1 MAVIPEEIRGQ
12 VGRDSRAF
20 DTQELVNLTEEKLAA
35 LHRTTKRKVS
45 ELRMYGSWMEELV
58 ENVNSCNQSVTAN
71 GYRYKRWGF
80 RVLFVMVTLLSIVVF
95 IGEVS
100 TFIPAVEAANALYY
114 LNEIPSPAT
123 VYLLNSL
130 LLLYIV
136 YIISHSVFEMKVFG
150 LYSLHRHHSTA
161 ASLLFTSV
169 NLSRVSYPLCY
180 NYLQITGMPKSAFL
194 DFFGEISIGEH
205 NTYIFPLLLIIFA
218 LFNLF
223 DIYDRI
229 MTCFGLGNF
238 AFSEQ
243 EQAETKNEGKKIIE
257 EFNRKDPLLIKA
269 KPRSTEGEYMEL
281 GHMNI

>member
-1 MAVIPEEIRGQ
+1 VEVEYRKLCYIQRVSTDPVLLARCETIISIVPENIRKD
-12 VGRDSRAF
+12 VSKDSRAF
-20 DTQELVNLTEEKLAA
+20 DTQELANLTEEKLAA
-35 LHRTTKRKVS
+35 LHRATKRKVS
-45 ELRMYGSWMEELV
+45 ELRMYYSWLEELV
-58 ENVNSCNQSVTAN
+58 ENVNGCNHSVVNN
-71 GYRYKRWGF
+71 GYKFKRWGF
-80 RVLFVMVTLLSIVVF
+80 IALFVIVSLLSIIVF
-95 IGEVS
+95 IGELS
-100 TFIPAVEAANALYY
+100 TFIPAVEVANVLYY
-114 LNEIPSPAT
+114 LNEIPSAPV
-123 VYLLNSL
+123 VYILNSL

-180 NYLQITGMPKSAFL
+180 NYLQITGMPRSAFL

-205 NTYIFPLLLIIFA
+205 NTYIFPILLIAFA

-243 EQAETKNEGKKIIE
+243 EQADTK
-257 EFNRKDPLLIKA
+257 R
-269 KPRSTEGEYMEL
+269 
-281 GHMNI
+281 